1 MLKLK
6 IDQKKLVN
14 KCFFITG
21 ATGSFG
27 KKLIEIL
34 LKNFQPKKIILFSRD
49 EQKQFILQNQY
60 KEYSDILRFFIGDV
74 RDQER
79 LDDAI
84 LNNQIDFLIHA
95 AAMKH
100 VKFAEYNPFEAIKTN
115 IHGAK
120 NIINSCLKS
129 KTIQKVV
136 ALSTDKAVSPIN
148 LYGATKLV
156 SDKLFLNANI
166 YKGNKEILF
175 DVVRYGNVFGSKG
188 SVVEIFNKI
197 QDSKF
202 NLTNPDM
209 TRFNIS
215 LEDGVD
221 LVLHTL
227 SYSGGAEI
235 IVPKLSSY
243 RVKDLIRAFS
253 DNPKIKDIGIY
264 QGEKIHEELLTK
276 TESSPIYEFEKYY
289 IIKNSSAKLGKYSSK
304 YKKIDSFSY
313 NSGDNKHF
321 LTIQDLKKLI
331 IQYRK
336 NS

>member
-6 IDQKKLVN
+6 LDKKKLSN

-34 LKNFQPKKIILFSRD
+34 LKNFEPKKIILFSRD
-49 EQKQFILQNQY
+49 EQKQFLLQNQY
-60 KEYSDILRFFIGDV
+60 KNYSDILRFFIGDV

-84 LNNQIDFLIHA
+84 LNNEIDFLIHA

-129 KTIQKVV
+129 KTIKQVV

-166 YKGNKEILF
+166 YKGKKKILF

-188 SVVEIFNKI
+188 SVVEIFSRI
-197 QDSKF
+197 QDNKF
-202 NLTNPDM
+202 DLTNSNM
-209 TRFNIS
+209 TRFNIC

-235 IVPKLSSY
+235 LVPKLSSY
-243 RVKDLIRAFS
+243 KVVDLIRAFS
-253 DNPKIKDIGIY
+253 DKPKIRNVGIY

-289 IIKNSSAKLGKYSSK
+289 VVKNSSEKLGNYSSK
-304 YKKIDSFSY
+304 YKIIDAFSY
-313 NSGDNKHF
+313 NSGDNKDF
-321 LTIQDLKKLI
+321 LSIKDLQKLI
-331 IQYRK
+331 IQYKK
-336 NS
+336 NF